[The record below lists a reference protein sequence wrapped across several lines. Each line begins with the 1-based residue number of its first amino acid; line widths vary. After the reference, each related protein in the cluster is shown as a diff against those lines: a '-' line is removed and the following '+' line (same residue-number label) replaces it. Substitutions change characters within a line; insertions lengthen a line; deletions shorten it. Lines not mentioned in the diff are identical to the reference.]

1 MHRRAG
7 FECNKIKRGGR
18 RGWERHGMVVMMM
31 TPLEQ
36 MCESCNDELLH

>member
-7 FECNKIKRGGR
+7 FECNKIKRGER
-18 RGWERHGMVVMMM
+18 RGWERHGMVMMM